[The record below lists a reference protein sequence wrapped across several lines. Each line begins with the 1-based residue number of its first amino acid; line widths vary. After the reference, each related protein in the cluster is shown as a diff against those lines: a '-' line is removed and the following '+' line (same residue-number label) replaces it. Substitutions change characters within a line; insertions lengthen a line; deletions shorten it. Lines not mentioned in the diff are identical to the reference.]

1 MCYSMKLFVLF
12 WNVLYGIL
20 WEVLDDI
27 SIVLKIVFWYNLC
40 IQWHF
45 PDVIQWNVLAGT
57 QWIILYGIQ

>member
-27 SIVLKIVFWYNLC
+27 SIVLKIVAFGIIFVYN
-40 IQWHF
+40 
-45 PDVIQWNVLAGT
+45 
-57 QWIILYGIQ
+57 GIFQMLSNGMF